1 VFFGEDVGYIG
12 VASYVQD
19 IDNAGLLGILDRY
32 LAKVKVSQFLWD
44 GAAWRPVNR
53 TPVVI

>member
-1 VFFGEDVGYIG
+1 LKYQFVEHGVSLVFFGEDVGYIG

-32 LAKVKVSQFLWD
+32 LAKVKVSQFL
-44 GAAWRPVNR
+44 
-53 TPVVI
+53 